1 MFITVHNLDDIHLT
15 KPKYLNIN
23 KVFLIEI
30 VPTSFTFKKIYLLNV
45 WFTTTTEYKSYYI
58 SEETY
63 LNIPLGVR

>member
-1 MFITVHNLDDIHLT
+1 MFITVYDLDDIHRT

-23 KVFLIEI
+23 KIFLMEI
-30 VPTSFTFKKIYLLNV
+30 VPTSFEEIRRLNV
-45 WFTTTTEYKSYYI
+45 WFTTNTEYKSYYI

>member
-1 MFITVHNLDDIHLT
+1 MFITVYDLDDIHRT

-23 KVFLIEI
+23 KIFLMEI
-30 VPTSFTFKKIYLLNV
+30 VPTSFKEIRRLNV
-45 WFTTTTEYKSYYI
+45 WFTMNTEYKSYYI

>member
-1 MFITVHNLDDIHLT
+1 MFITVYDLDNIHRT

-23 KVFLIEI
+23 KIFLMEI
-30 VPTSFTFKKIYLLNV
+30 VPTSFEEIRRLNV
-45 WFTTTTEYKSYYI
+45 WFTTNTEYKSYYI

>member
-1 MFITVHNLDDIHLT
+1 MFITVYELDDIHRT

-23 KVFLIEI
+23 KIFLMEI
-30 VPTSFTFKKIYLLNV
+30 VPTSFEEIRRLNV
-45 WFTTTTEYKSYYI
+45 WFTTNTEYKSYYI

>member
-1 MFITVHNLDDIHLT
+1 MFITVYELDDIHRT

-23 KVFLIEI
+23 KIFLMEI
-30 VPTSFTFKKIYLLNV
+30 VPTSFKEIRRLNV
-45 WFTTTTEYKSYYI
+45 WFTTNTEYKSYYI

>member
-1 MFITVHNLDDIHLT
+1 MFITVYELDDIHRA

-23 KVFLIEI
+23 KIFLMEI
-30 VPTSFTFKKIYLLNV
+30 VPTFFEEIRRLNV
-45 WFTTTTEYKSYYI
+45 WFTTNTEYKSYYI